1 MRTAAHWPTT
11 RLAPGARVR
20 LIAPSGPFDVALFER
35 GVERLRQRYEVVYE
49 PAITERTGFLAGS
62 DARRLAEL
70 EAALADPDATCL
82 LAARGGYGATR
93 LLDRLDPER
102 VRAANKLLIGFSD
115 ITALHALWARAE
127 LGSLHGPM
135 TASLGAMDEAGLAR
149 WIAAVEAGPGERF
162 TALVALRGGRAQGRL
177 LGGNLAVLCA
187 LLGTPYLPAFD
198 GAVLFLEDVGERP
211 YRVDRMLTSLAQA
224 GVLARLSGVALGG
237 FTDATP
243 GADGVSVEQVLEE
256 RLGGLPIP
264 VVRGLPAGHLDDNRV
279 LHLGSLVELDAD
291 RGTLD
296 YQ

>member
-1 MRTAAHWPTT
+1 
-11 RLAPGARVR
+11 VR

-35 GVERLRQRYEVVYE
+35 GVERLRQRYEVVYD

-70 EAALADPDATCL
+70 QAALDDPEASCL

-93 LLDRLDPER
+93 LLDRLEPER
-102 VRAANKLLIGFSD
+102 VRAARKLLIGFSD

-127 LGSLHGPM
+127 LGSVHGPM
-135 TASLGAMDEAGLAR
+135 TAGLGAMDEAELAR
-149 WIAAVEAGPGERF
+149 WVAAVEAGPAEGF
-162 TALVALRGGRAQGRL
+162 TDLIGLRGGRTQGRL
-177 LGGNLAVLCA
+177 LGGNLTVLCA

-211 YRVDRMLTSLAQA
+211 YRVDRMLTSLDQA
-224 GVLARLSGVALGG
+224 GVLARLAGVVLGG
-237 FTDATP
+237 FTAATP
-243 GADGVSVEQVLEE
+243 GTDGVSAEQVLEE
-256 RLGGLPIP
+256 RLGRLPIP
-264 VVRGLPAGHLDDNRV
+264 VLRGLPAGHLEGNRV

-296 YQ
+296 YL